1 MCRNSSKRHQN
12 DGISLNKHTT
22 QWFVSWTSERHVI
35 KCMSSFFSQNMSE
48 LWSYSYQCIVIL
60 TSFLYRHKWR
70 NSAIIFGFQ
79 KFYLWKS
86 VFSNNFA
93 ECKLPS
99 KINIQARP
107 NYISPRTTFWEKVA
121 QKIKFVSFIDLF
133 IYQNIDNLQ
142 ILRYCKK
149 LKNTVAYHIANLRQ
163 RAKYIIHTNSQLY
176 NWWSIHTNIHYTSK
190 HLAKKLEHKLNETK
204 ALNKWPTKTTRTI
217 S

>member
-1 MCRNSSKRHQN
+1 MCRNSSKRRQN

-35 KCMSSFFSQNMSE
+35 KCMSSFFSQNYDPTATNA
-48 LWSYSYQCIVIL
+48 LWFWLHFYTV
-60 TSFLYRHKWR
+60 TNDVTVPSFSVFR
-70 NSAIIFGFQ
+70 NSIYESRLSRTILQ
-79 KFYLWKS
+79 NVNY
-86 VFSNNFA
+86 
-93 ECKLPS
+93 PP

-121 QKIKFVSFIDLF
+121 QKIKLVSFIDLF

-149 LKNTVAYHIANLRQ
+149 LENTVAYHIANLRQ

-190 HLAKKLEHKLNETK
+190 HLTKKLEHKLNETK
-204 ALNKWPTKTTRTI
+204 VLNKWPTKPTRTI